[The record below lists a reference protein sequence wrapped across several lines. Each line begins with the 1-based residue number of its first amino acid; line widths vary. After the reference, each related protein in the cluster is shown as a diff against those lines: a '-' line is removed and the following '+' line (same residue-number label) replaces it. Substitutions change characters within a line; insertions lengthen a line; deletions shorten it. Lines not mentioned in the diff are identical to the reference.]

1 MKSIFKRIISCLV
14 IFACLLVSVGVKQ
27 VVSAETE
34 EITYTFSSY
43 TAGTQYAENEVH
55 VLDDRITV
63 TTTDCHFTSEI
74 RVYSSA
80 TNNGFVIIQNTSVN
94 QKISGFTFNC
104 GNKADTMDVYV
115 SNDAETWE
123 LDQSFKVTSTSYN
136 NYTISFTNDYKYF
149 KLDVKGTNQVRI
161 KSMKVLFETNEDVS
175 SIESFQTLN
184 TLASLN
190 LNWSSEEVILEN
202 SETWRLITDVSDLA
216 AGDQIIIAANKSD
229 FALSTTQNN
238 NNRGKASI
246 TKTDDVVEL
255 GAGVQILTLV
265 AGKKENTFGFNA
277 GNGYL
282 YAASSGSNYLRTE
295 SSLSDNSSWKISIT
309 DAGVATIVAQGSYT
323 RNTMQ
328 YNPSSFIFACYSSA
342 SQSPLSIYK
351 LYVEEGVETHYSITE
366 GSVAL
371 RFGTLIPDA
380 IYEDLTSQGYSFG
393 VNFVSGANDKD
404 FECSNIE
411 KVKIDE
417 QYYYQFAVVINN
429 MPSSAYNEKFTATC
443 YAKLNN
449 EKFTMNDK
457 THSVISIL
465 EAYVEMAKTS
475 NEHYGSLDKKMM
487 AGLLDAAN
495 IN

>member
-1 MKSIFKRIISCLV
+1 MKSIFKRIISCLI
-14 IFACLLVSVGVKQ
+14 IFVCLLACVSVKQ

-34 EITYTFSSY
+34 EITYTFSEY
-43 TAGTQYAENEVH
+43 TAGTQYAVNEEH

-63 TTTDCHFTSEI
+63 TTTVCHFTSEI

-104 GNKADTMDVYV
+104 GYKADEMNVYV

-123 LDQSFKVTSTSYN
+123 LNQSFSVKSTSYSD
-136 NYTISFTNDYKYF
+136 YTISFTNDYKYF
-149 KLDVKGTNQVRI
+149 KLDVEGTNQVRI
-161 KSMKVLFETNEDVS
+161 KYMKVLFETKEDVS
-175 SIESFQTLN
+175 SIESFKALN

-216 AGDQIIIAANKSD
+216 AGDQVIIAANTD
-229 FALSTTQNN
+229 NFALSTTQNG
-238 NNRGKASI
+238 NNRGEASI

-255 GAGVQILTLV
+255 GADVQILTLV
-265 AGKKENTFGFNA
+265 DGKLENTFGFNT
-277 GNGYL
+277 GDGYL
-282 YAASSGSNYLRTE
+282 YAASSSKNYLRTE
-295 SSLSDNSSWKISIT
+295 SLLSNNSSWNISIT
-309 DAGVATIVAQGSYT
+309 DTGVATIVAKGNYT

-328 YNPSSFIFACYSSA
+328 YNPSSSIFACYSSA
-342 SQSPLSIYK
+342 SQQPLSIYK
-351 LYVEEGVETHYSITE
+351 LYVEDGVETHYSITE

-371 RFGTLIPDA
+371 RFGTLIPAA
-380 IYEDLTSQGYSFG
+380 IYEDLSSQGYSFG

-404 FECSNIE
+404 FECSNIQ
-411 KVKIDE
+411 KVTINE
-417 QYYYQFAVVINN
+417 QDYYQFAVVINN

-443 YAKLNN
+443 YAQLNN
-449 EKFTMNDK
+449 EKFTMNNK

-475 NEHYGSLDKKMM
+475 NEYYGSLDEKMM
-487 AGLLDAAN
+487 AGLLAAAKN
-495 IN
+495 